1 MPTDDRLQ
9 SLLKMLE
16 SEPDDAFCLYGVAQE
31 YAGRDD
37 HAQAESFYLKAIAA
51 DPTHAYS
58 RFHLARTLE
67 AMDRDEEAIAV
78 LREGRT
84 VAQQTGDGHAASEI
98 EGFLL
103 ELGVDP

>member
-16 SEPDDAFCLYGVAQE
+16 AEPDDAFCLYGVAQE

-51 DPTHAYS
+51 AAPC
-58 RFHLARTLE
+58 FARP
-67 AMDRDEEAIAV
+67 DD
-78 LREGRT
+78 
-84 VAQQTGDGHAASEI
+84 AASWAARAARS
-98 EGFLL
+98 GLCCATWTTSRHDS
-103 ELGVDP
+103 G